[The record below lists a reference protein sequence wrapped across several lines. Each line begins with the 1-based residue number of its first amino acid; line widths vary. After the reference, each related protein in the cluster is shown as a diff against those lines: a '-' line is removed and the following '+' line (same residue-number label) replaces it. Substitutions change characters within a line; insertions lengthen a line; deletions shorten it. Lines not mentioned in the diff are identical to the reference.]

1 MVEKRHAL
9 GRGLDALIGDAL
21 EGTGRAP
28 GAAFEVD
35 IDRLAPNSYQP
46 RSRTEDARIDE
57 LAQSIRSNG
66 VIQPILVR
74 PKGSGYQIIA
84 GERRWHAA
92 QRAGLFKVP
101 VTVREVPEGQDLK
114 LLEWALVENLQ
125 REDLNV
131 IEEAQAYRRLGDE
144 FGLTQE
150 AIAATVG
157 KDRSS
162 VANILRLLKLPQDIR
177 EDVLGGRL
185 SMGHARAILALEG
198 ETEQRNLARDA
209 VAHGWSVRETEQMV
223 TRALTRAGAPGA
235 KKKAAPREPDVDTRA
250 AQDKLRLA
258 FGTKVDI
265 ARRGKGGEIRIAF
278 KNEEELIRI
287 YEILVRE

>member
-21 EGTGRAP
+21 EGTGRTP
-28 GAAFEVD
+28 GAAFEID
-35 IDRLAPNSYQP
+35 IDRLSPNSYQP
-46 RSRTEDARIDE
+46 RSRTEDARIDD
-57 LAQSIRSNG
+57 LAQSIKSNG

-74 PKGSGYQIIA
+74 PAGHGYQIIA

-92 QRAGLFKVP
+92 QRAGLLKVP

-114 LLEWALVENLQ
+114 LLEWALIENIQ

-131 IEEAQAYRRLGDE
+131 IEEALAYKRLIEE
-144 FGLTQE
+144 FKLTQE
-150 AIAATVG
+150 DIAAAVG

-162 VANILRLLKLPQDIR
+162 VANILRLLKLPPDVR
-177 EDVLGGRL
+177 EDVLAGRL
-185 SMGHARAILALEG
+185 TMGHARALLALEK
-198 ETEQRNLARDA
+198 EQEQRNLARDV
-209 VAHGWSVRETEQMV
+209 VARGWSVRETEQMV
-223 TRALTRAGAPGA
+223 TRALTHAGTPGA
-235 KKKAAPREPDVDTRA
+235 RKKAAPRELDVHTRA
-250 AQDKLRLA
+250 AQDKLRFA

-265 ARRGKGGEIRIAF
+265 ARKGKGGEIRIAF

-287 YEILVRE
+287 YEILVKE